1 MLPKTFD
8 LANLSDNLAD
18 LLSDLQNHVE
28 VTLTHQGVPLAK
40 VLPLSQSE
48 LTINKAD
55 LNNTLEPRIAGF
67 WQGQV
72 KIADDFDETSEEVI
86 AAFYGYE

>member
-1 MLPKTFD
+1 MSPKTFD
-8 LANLSDNLAD
+8 IADLSDNLAD
-18 LLSDLQNHVE
+18 LLLDIQNHVE

-40 VLPLSQSE
+40 VLPLTQPE
-48 LTINKAD
+48 PTVTKAD
-55 LNNTLEPRIAGF
+55 LNDALKPRIAGF

-86 AAFYGYE
+86 AAFYGDE

>member
-1 MLPKTFD
+1 
-8 LANLSDNLAD
+8 
-18 LLSDLQNHVE
+18 
-28 VTLTHQGVPLAK
+28 
-40 VLPLSQSE
+40 LSQSE

-67 WQGQV
+67 WQGKV

-86 AAFYGYE
+86 AAFYGDE